1 MYPMD
6 ANQGSISLV
15 NEGFPVIIVTN
26 KAACDPVEKVTFMI

>member
-26 KAACDPVEKVTFMI
+26 KQLVIQ